1 MFSSSISNKFF
12 LIILFLKNINIKLIF
27 RKQLK
32 TNKDDSSLDTE
43 AAKLLNMH
51 GGGEKLD
58 FEKVQDLVIKYF
70 KKADDVI
77 H

>member
-1 MFSSSISNKFF
+1 MFSSSISNTFF

>member
-1 MFSSSISNKFF
+1 M
-12 LIILFLKNINIKLIF
+12 LFLKNINIQLIF

-43 AAKLLNMH
+43 AAKVLNMH

-70 KKADDVI
+70 KKAEDVI